1 MHAMELALQGYNDP
15 QPHLL
20 ARVREHLAECQDD
33 AAVCLVCLET
43 IASAE
48 AVWYCRGGCYVMT
61 HLGCAQSWARQQL
74 DAADAKTIHSLGQI
88 ERDPGQAPPTWA
100 CPKCRHEYAAS
111 AIPRDYSCFCGK
123 VAEPAADPWL
133 LAHSCGGTCGRPLPG
148 CGHPCALLCH
158 PGPCPPCPRML
169 LASCHCGA
177 ASEQRRCHSAAF
189 ACGAVCGRQRG
200 CGHACSQP
208 CHAGPCPPCTASS
221 ILPCRCG
228 AQVFKNVQ
236 CWERGT
242 RSCSKTCGKPLGCG
256 AHTCAL
262 VCHAGPCPACPLAGR
277 QTCPCGKTAG
287 RAGAGCGEEVPPCGA
302 TCGKSLPCGQHT
314 CEERCH
320 AGPCPSACRA
330 WVDGTCACGKTS
342 RRTRCGEEVRC
353 DRRCAAMR
361 ACGRHA
367 CRRRCCS
374 GDCPPCEEVCGR
386 RLRCGSH
393 RCAAP
398 CHAGPCRPCQMRV
411 PLTCA
416 CGHSAHTVPCG
427 AQRAAAPPAC
437 RQPCAVPAP
446 CRHAGGDPAQRAQ
459 HACHYGPCPPCP
471 LPCGTRLPC
480 GHLCAS
486 EACHDA
492 APTAVA
498 EYAAPRPPPAG
509 GAAAASGSAD
519 RSVDR
524 SGPVSAAAEATERA
538 VRDGQAMTPCPPCM
552 HPVAAPC
559 LGGHEVRQL
568 PCSASGPY
576 ACGAPC
582 DKPLACGR
590 HACALA
596 CHAGPCTPCTRR
608 CGVARGACAHAC
620 PLACHPDACP
630 VCVELV
636 QQACHCGK
644 STLSIACAQLT
655 GQESRPDRDLR
666 SCGAVCLRTLPL
678 CPHLCREPCHGGP
691 CPGSG
696 TCQELVTVRCACKAT
711 KQRMPCVEARALL
724 ARSGRE
730 PRVEDGVALRLLPCS
745 AACRA
750 KPGPARPEAAAAKGP
765 APPDE
770 ASGIPA
776 AAGGPAAPKPR
787 TGLLQRAAG
796 EGGAVDDGKKIGHRV
811 ARPAGPSHPPAP
823 SARELRLRQQRQRV
837 LVRAGLLVAVVL
849 LVVGLALCL
858 TRLLAG
864 ADAWARRAWGQP
876 GAA

>member
-1 MHAMELALQGYNDP
+1 MSYLKAYAVAMAS
-15 QPHLL
+15 LL
-20 ARVREHLAECQDD
+20 AGATVVHHVFKPDLAK
-33 AAVCLVCLET
+33 
-43 IASAE
+43 

-133 LAHSCGGTCGRPLPG
+133 LAHRPVPAVPAHAPRQLPLRG
-148 CGHPCALLCH
+148 SL
-158 PGPCPPCPRML
+158 
-169 LASCHCGA
+169 GA
-177 ASEQRRCHSAAF
+177 AALPQRRLCLRRCLREAE
-189 ACGAVCGRQRG
+189 G
-200 CGHACSQP
+200 
-208 CHAGPCPPCTASS
+208 GPCPPCTASS

-342 RRTRCGEEVRC
+342 RRTRCGEEV
-353 DRRCAAMR
+353 
-361 ACGRHA
+361 
-367 CRRRCCS
+367 
-374 GDCPPCEEVCGR
+374 CGR

-411 PLTCA
+411 TLTCA

-776 AAGGPAAPKPR
+776 AAGDPAAPKPR

-796 EGGAVDDGKKIGHRV
+796 EGGAVDDGKKIGHRCGSSD
-811 ARPAGPSHPPAP
+811 RGCWC
-823 SARELRLRQQRQRV
+823 
-837 LVRAGLLVAVVL
+837 RAGLLVAVVL